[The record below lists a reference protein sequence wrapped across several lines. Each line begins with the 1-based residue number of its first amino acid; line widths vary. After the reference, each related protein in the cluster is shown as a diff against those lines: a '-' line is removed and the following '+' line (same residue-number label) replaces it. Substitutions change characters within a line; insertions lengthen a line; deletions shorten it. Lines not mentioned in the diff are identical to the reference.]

1 MIETI
6 ARAIAKDQDQT
17 TDEYWEAYVGAAE
30 AAIEALRNPPPTVIA
45 LLARLPFDYKDRPIK
60 DHWRLIVNALC
71 GAN

>member
-30 AAIEALRNPPPTVIA
+30 AAIEAAI
-45 LLARLPFDYKDRPIK
+45 
-60 DHWRLIVNALC
+60 
-71 GAN
+71 